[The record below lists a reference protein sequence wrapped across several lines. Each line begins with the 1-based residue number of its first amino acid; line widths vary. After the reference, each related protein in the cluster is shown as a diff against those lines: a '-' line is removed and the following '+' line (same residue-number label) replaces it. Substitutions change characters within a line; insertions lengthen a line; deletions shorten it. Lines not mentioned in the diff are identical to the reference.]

1 MPPIKRRTK
10 SKNLFKHMSDK
21 KVILQSILDQGMLPL
36 FYWDSPA
43 VSLEVIRTL
52 YKAGVRALE
61 YTNRGPAALENF
73 RYLKATLAAEAPGLY
88 LGIGTV
94 KSAAEAAA
102 FIEAGA
108 DFIVSPIVNGE
119 VAALS
124 EKAGLLWIPG
134 CMTPTEI
141 FLAQQHK
148 AALIKIFPA
157 NILGPEFI
165 SSIRELFL
173 GQLFIPTGGVE
184 LNKENIRS
192 WFKAGVCAVGMG
204 SRLISKEVLQQE
216 QYDLLYKNTV
226 IALELVS
233 AVKNEI

>member
-1 MPPIKRRTK
+1 
-10 SKNLFKHMSDK
+10 MSDK

-36 FYWDSPA
+36 FYWDSPT
-43 VSLEVIRTL
+43 VSLEVIRAL
-52 YKAGVRALE
+52 YRAGVRSLE

-73 RYLKATLAAEAPGLY
+73 RFLKKELSGEAPDLY

-94 KSAAEAAA
+94 KTAGEAES
-102 FIEAGA
+102 FIKAGA

-119 VAALS
+119 VAVVA

-141 FLAQQHK
+141 HLAQQHR
-148 AALIKIFPA
+148 AELIKIFPA
-157 NILGPEFI
+157 NILGPEFV
-165 SSIRELFL
+165 SSIRELFP

-184 LNKENIRS
+184 LNMENIRS

-204 SRLISKEVLQQE
+204 SRLISKDVLQHE
-216 QYDLLYKNTV
+216 QYELLYKHTV
-226 IALELVS
+226 IALELVK
-233 AVKNEI
+233 AVQNEI